1 MKKYNFMND
10 PEGGS
15 ESVSVNKTRKKK
27 LDLMP
32 KILCFLFAVFI
43 WIYMVN
49 LNDTD
54 IEETFTLTVEIV
66 GEDALHQSGM
76 AIYGMDNREVVIT
89 VKGSNRDLRKYTE
102 KDYKVTVDV
111 SSITSSG
118 KHNIKLNF
126 VPPTNS
132 SIEVV
137 KTEPSSISLYS
148 DVNLEKEIP
157 MKVELGD
164 VITYQNAEPILTQ
177 SAQTVKIM
185 GPNAIIDKIDY
196 AVYHI
201 NGDLDS
207 SVIYSG
213 FTLEFFGSDNA
224 KIPLESYEYIDYST
238 KDITVNV
245 DVLLHRTIPIKV
257 EIVGESDIIATVD
270 TAQVSVYGDRLLM
283 KQLENLS
290 YVITLSQTQ
299 IPSSGVSVNYTLK
312 NDDLPEGVFLE
323 EDTVKKIVKINFE
336 KNPATEIE
344 TSKQASG
351 GEENK

>member
-126 VPPTNS
+126 VPPANS

-224 KIPLESYEYIDYST
+224 RIPLESYDYIDYST

-245 DVLLHRTIPIKV
+245 DVLLHRTVPIKV
-257 EIVGESDIIATVD
+257 EIVGEDSDLIATVD
-270 TAQVSVYGDRLLM
+270 TAQVNVYGDRLLM

-290 YVITLSQTQ
+290 YVITLTQ
-299 IPSSGVSVNYTLK
+299 APTTTSVNYTLK
-312 NDDLPEGVFLE
+312 NDDLPDGVFLDE
-323 EDTVKKIVKINFE
+323 GYVKKIVKITFE
-336 KNPATEIE
+336 KNPSTGTEA
-344 TSKQASG
+344 SKNGAG
-351 GEENK
+351 GKENK